1 MCHYHNLNFGSCVA
15 VVTIEAALQKTYAD
29 CAKDIIN
36 FLQSAVVIDLVMIKI
51 WL

>member
-1 MCHYHNLNFGSCVA
+1 MA
-15 VVTIEAALQKTYAD
+15 VVIIEAVLQKTYAD

-36 FLQSAVVIDLVMIKI
+36 CLQSAVVTDLVMITI